1 MIIEKILNI
10 LFNIEFLS
18 DINIDLPTSAR
29 SAVSATFSCLACLG
43 QLVDL
48 SSFLFW
54 TLLLIG
60 FHFYLAIFTL
70 IVKLLRG

>member
-10 LFNIEFLS
+10 LFNFGALS

-29 SAVSATFSCLACLG
+29 GAVQTCFNCLACLG
-43 QLVDL
+43 QLIDL
-48 SSFLFW
+48 SSFLWW

-70 IVKLLRG
+70 IVKLVRG